1 MANVTKQAS
10 TRFSIVKRSKGQSA
24 VEKASY
30 ISRSI
35 LVSEFDGQTYRPK
48 YHEDLVHSEITL
60 PPNAPKEYADR
71 ATLWN
76 AVELSEKG
84 QKSQLARM
92 LKASLPNEWSY
103 ELAEEVVR
111 DYVQRNFVDKGM
123 CADWAIH
130 DSENDKGQRNLHIH
144 VLLTMRPLTE
154 NGEWGAK
161 TKKVYVLDENGER
174 VPLID
179 KKTGQ
184 QKVDNR
190 NRKQW
195 KCQTVESTD
204 WNSQENAKMWRKDLA
219 DTINATN
226 EQLGIDVHWEHR
238 SFKEQGIDKEP
249 TIHIGATANALER
262 KGIQTE
268 RGNINREIVK
278 RNMMLEQAKAM
289 LELAKQ
295 EVQSIQYAKI
305 RNAAVSMKNDV
316 MEMIAKVRE
325 RKGRL
330 DLPIVSGK
338 HLRKIS
344 DRTALQSA
352 DNAEKFIATKKIDS
366 FESLAKFTADTEQ
379 KYGQLDSVHLSKG
392 QKLSR
397 LKELSKMYA
406 LYEPYRTTYKES
418 QSLKRLA
425 KMKFDREHKESLA
438 KYPEMR
444 ERLQNLLEQGE
455 KITPKQWKAEIQSL
469 QAEYDSIGREKSKTA
484 TELAYALGHMD
495 GSAELYESL
504 RCILAPLVA
513 VQDQASLCQ
522 MLGIQRLLQG
532 AHGQVAGDVP
542 VRYAGHHAPVIEVYD
557 GAVVPDVPVLQE
569 QVCEIRAP
577 FLVRLVRME
586 VLPQLVLEYFMGL
599 PGLCPRFFR
608 ADDGMQ
614 AHLRVH
620 IFMDGSG
627 AVAIPFA
634 LQVGCHA
641 SVAIDAVVPVVDLIY
656 LPLDF
661 CFLGAIIRLPV
672 FPVVIIGIRADPQ
685 PP

>member
-1 MANVTKQAS
+1 M
-10 TRFSIVKRSKGQSA
+10 
-24 VEKASY
+24 
-30 ISRSI
+30 
-35 LVSEFDGQTYRPK
+35 SEYDGQTYRPK
-48 YHEDLVHSEITL
+48 YHEDLVHSEISL

-92 LKASLPNEWSY
+92 LKASLPNDWSY

-144 VLLTMRPLTE
+144 VLLTMRPITE
-154 NGEWGAK
+154 KGEWASK

-174 VPLID
+174 IPLID

-184 QKVDNR
+184 QKVDKQ

-195 KCQTVESTD
+195 KCQTIESTD
-204 WNSQENAKMWRKDLA
+204 WNSRENAKMWRKDLA
-219 DTINATN
+219 DTINAAN
-226 EQLGIDVHWEHR
+226 EQLGIAVHWEHR

-268 RGNINREIVK
+268 RGNINREIIK

-289 LELAKQ
+289 FELAKQ

-305 RNAAVSMKNDV
+305 RNAAVSVKNEV
-316 MEMIAKVRE
+316 LEMIAKVRE

-352 DNAEKFIATKKIDS
+352 DNAEKFITTRKIDS
-366 FESLAKFTADTEQ
+366 F
-379 KYGQLDSVHLSKG
+379 
-392 QKLSR
+392 
-397 LKELSKMYA
+397 
-406 LYEPYRTTYKES
+406 
-418 QSLKRLA
+418 
-425 KMKFDREHKESLA
+425 ESLA

-469 QAEYDSIGREKSKTA
+469 QSEYDSISRDKSKTA
-484 TELAYALGHMD
+484 TELAYA
-495 GSAELYESL
+495 E
-504 RCILAPLVA
+504 
-513 VQDQASLCQ
+513 
-522 MLGIQRLLQG
+522 
-532 AHGQVAGDVP
+532 
-542 VRYAGHHAPVIEVYD
+542 VISYNKKN
-557 GAVVPDVPVLQE
+557 
-569 QVCEIRAP
+569 
-577 FLVRLVRME
+577 
-586 VLPQLVLEYFMGL
+586 LERE
-599 PGLCPRFFR
+599 PT
-608 ADDGMQ
+608 
-614 AHLRVH
+614 V
-620 IFMDGSG
+620 
-627 AVAIPFA
+627 
-634 LQVGCHA
+634 
-641 SVAIDAVVPVVDLIY
+641 
-656 LPLDF
+656 
-661 CFLGAIIRLPV
+661 
-672 FPVVIIGIRADPQ
+672 
-685 PP
+685 

>member
-1 MANVTKQAS
+1 MSAPNYPVGRMQALRMGNVTKQAS

-35 LVSEFDGQTYRPK
+35 LVSEYDGQTYRPK

-60 PPNAPKEYADR
+60 PLNAPKEYADR

-76 AVELSEKG
+76 SVELSEKG

-144 VLLTMRPLTE
+144 VLLTMRPITE

-226 EQLGIDVHWEHR
+226 ERLGIEVHWEHR

-278 RNMMLEQAKAM
+278 HNMMLEQAKAM

-295 EVQSIQYAKI
+295 KVQSIQYAKI
-305 RNAAVSMKNDV
+305 RNAAVSVKNEV
-316 MEMIAKVRE
+316 LEMIAKVRE

-352 DNAEKFIATKKIDS
+352 DNAEKFITTRKIDS
-366 FESLAKFTADTEQ
+366 FESLARFTADTEQ
-379 KYGQLDSVHLSKG
+379 KYGQLDNVRLSKG

-418 QSLKRLA
+418 QSLKGLA
-425 KMKFDREHKESLA
+425 KVKFDREHKESLT
-438 KYPEMR
+438 KYSEMR

-469 QAEYDSIGREKSKTA
+469 QSEYDSISKEKSKTA
-484 TELAYALGHMD
+484 TELAYAEVISYNKKNLER
-495 GSAELYESL
+495 ELQNES
-504 RCILAPLVA
+504 R
-513 VQDQASLCQ
+513 QHNKQQSKTK
-522 MLGIQRLLQG
+522 R
-532 AHGQVAGDVP
+532 
-542 VRYAGHHAPVIEVYD
+542 RE
-557 GAVVPDVPVLQE
+557 E
-569 QVCEIRAP
+569 EI
-577 FLVRLVRME
+577 
-586 VLPQLVLEYFMGL
+586 
-599 PGLCPRFFR
+599 
-608 ADDGMQ
+608 
-614 AHLRVH
+614 
-620 IFMDGSG
+620 
-627 AVAIPFA
+627 
-634 LQVGCHA
+634 
-641 SVAIDAVVPVVDLIY
+641 
-656 LPLDF
+656 
-661 CFLGAIIRLPV
+661 
-672 FPVVIIGIRADPQ
+672 
-685 PP
+685 

>member
-1 MANVTKQAS
+1 MIESKNDTSKNLEKALQALKQAQQ
-10 TRFSIVKRSKGQSA
+10 RVANEKKKQNEKKRKAKNHHKYIMGGIIVKYFPDCYRYDEGELNHILSVALQTRECQQIISKITA
-24 VEKASY
+24 E
-30 ISRSI
+30 SR
-35 LVSEFDGQTYRPK
+35 ETTP
-48 YHEDLVHSEITL
+48 
-60 PPNAPKEYADR
+60 PPNVPKEYADR

-76 AVELSEKG
+76 SVELSEKG

-161 TKKVYVLDENGER
+161 TKKVYVLDENGDR

-226 EQLGIDVHWEHR
+226 ERLGIDVHWEHR

-278 RNMMLEQAKAM
+278 HNMMLEQAKAM
-289 LELAKQ
+289 FELAKQ
-295 EVQSIQYAKI
+295 EVQSIQYTKI
-305 RNAAVSMKNDV
+305 KNAAVSVKNEV

-325 RKGRL
+325 HKGRL

-338 HLRKIS
+338 HLRRIS

-352 DNAEKFIATKKIDS
+352 DNAEKFITTRKIDS
-366 FESLAKFTADTEQ
+366 FESLAKFTADKEQ
-379 KYGQLDSVHLSKG
+379 RYQELETVHLSKG
-392 QKLSR
+392 QKLNR

-406 LYEPYRTTYKES
+406 LYAPIQATYKES
-418 QSLKRLA
+418 QSLKGLA
-425 KMKFDREHKESLA
+425 KMKYDREHKDSLS
-438 KYPEMR
+438 KYPELK
-444 ERLQNLLEQGE
+444 ERMQSLLQNGE

-469 QAEYDSIGREKSKTA
+469 QSEYDSISKEQTKTA
-484 TELAYALGHMD
+484 TELAYAEVISYNKKNLER
-495 GSAELYESL
+495 ELQNES
-504 RCILAPLVA
+504 R
-513 VQDQASLCQ
+513 QHNRQQS
-522 MLGIQRLLQG
+522 RTK
-532 AHGQVAGDVP
+532 
-542 VRYAGHHAPVIEVYD
+542 RRE
-557 GAVVPDVPVLQE
+557 E
-569 QVCEIRAP
+569 EI
-577 FLVRLVRME
+577 
-586 VLPQLVLEYFMGL
+586 
-599 PGLCPRFFR
+599 
-608 ADDGMQ
+608 
-614 AHLRVH
+614 
-620 IFMDGSG
+620 
-627 AVAIPFA
+627 
-634 LQVGCHA
+634 
-641 SVAIDAVVPVVDLIY
+641 
-656 LPLDF
+656 
-661 CFLGAIIRLPV
+661 
-672 FPVVIIGIRADPQ
+672 
-685 PP
+685 

>member
-1 MANVTKQAS
+1 MANITKQAS

-35 LVSEFDGQTYRPK
+35 LVSEYDGQTYRPK
-48 YHEDLVHSEITL
+48 YHEDLVHSEISL
-60 PPNAPKEYADR
+60 PQNAPKEYADR
-71 ATLWN
+71 ATLCN

-123 CADWAIH
+123 CVDWAIH

-161 TKKVYVLDENGER
+161 TKKIYVLDENGER
-174 VPLID
+174 IPLID

-184 QKVDNR
+184 QKVDKR

-204 WNSQENAKMWRKDLA
+204 WNSRENAMMWRRDLA

-226 EQLGIDVHWEHR
+226 EQLGIAVHWEHR

-249 TIHIGATANALER
+249 TIHIGAVANALER

-268 RGNINREIVK
+268 RGNINREIIRGNVL
-278 RNMMLEQAKAM
+278 LEQAKEM

-295 EVQSIQYAKI
+295 EVRSIQYSGLKEV
-305 RNAAVSMKNDV
+305 AVNVKNEV
-316 MEMIAKVRE
+316 MEMIAKVAK

-338 HLRKIS
+338 YLRKIS

-352 DNAEKFIATKKIDS
+352 DNAEKFIVSRKIDS
-366 FESLAKFTADTEQ
+366 FENLAKFTADREQ
-379 KYGQLDSVHLSKG
+379 KYRQLETVHLSKG

-397 LKELSKMYA
+397 LKELSKIYA
-406 LYEPYRTTYKES
+406 LYTSIQATYKES
-418 QSLKRLA
+418 QSLKGLA
-425 KMKFDREHKESLA
+425 KMKYDKEHKESLA
-438 KYPEMR
+438 KYPELK
-444 ERLQNLLEQGE
+444 ERMQNLLQQGE
-455 KITPKQWKAEIQSL
+455 KITPKQWKAEMQSL
-469 QAEYDSIGREKSKTA
+469 QAEYDSIGKEQTKTA
-484 TELAYALGHMD
+484 TELAYAEVISYNRKNLER
-495 GSAELYESL
+495 ELQNES
-504 RCILAPLVA
+504 RQHNRQ
-513 VQDQASLCQ
+513 QDKVK
-522 MLGIQRLLQG
+522 R
-532 AHGQVAGDVP
+532 
-542 VRYAGHHAPVIEVYD
+542 REK
-557 GAVVPDVPVLQE
+557 
-569 QVCEIRAP
+569 EI
-577 FLVRLVRME
+577 
-586 VLPQLVLEYFMGL
+586 
-599 PGLCPRFFR
+599 
-608 ADDGMQ
+608 
-614 AHLRVH
+614 
-620 IFMDGSG
+620 
-627 AVAIPFA
+627 
-634 LQVGCHA
+634 
-641 SVAIDAVVPVVDLIY
+641 
-656 LPLDF
+656 
-661 CFLGAIIRLPV
+661 
-672 FPVVIIGIRADPQ
+672 
-685 PP
+685 